1 MNERFLDILRVMY
14 LYDAHSYTDIYKN
27 VASTHI
33 SDSLL
38 KLAEMGLIIKVQ
50 KGIYELTDKGERVAE
65 IATQIMLM
73 MDIINKIVK
82 EH

>member
-1 MNERFLDILRVMY
+1 MNKRLLDILRVMY

-38 KLAEMGLIIKVQ
+38 KLAEMDLIIKVQ
-50 KGIYELTDKGERVAE
+50 KGVYELTDKGERVAE
-65 IATQIMLM
+65 IAAQIMSM
-73 MDIINKIVK
+73 MDVIDEIVK